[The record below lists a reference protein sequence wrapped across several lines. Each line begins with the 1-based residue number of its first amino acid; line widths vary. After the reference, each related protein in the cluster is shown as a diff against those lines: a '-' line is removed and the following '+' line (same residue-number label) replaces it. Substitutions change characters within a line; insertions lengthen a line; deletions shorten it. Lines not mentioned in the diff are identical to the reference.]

1 MGKLTDQE
9 RADAA
14 QKRGDAGVDDPGIN
28 QAAADLLTFPNAF
41 PGRDYVVTIQCP
53 EFTAVCPMTDQPDFG
68 EIVIEYTP
76 DESLLEL
83 KSLKLYLGAYRNVGI
98 FHETVTNKI
107 LEDLL
112 HALSPRWI
120 KVVGEYRP
128 RGGITTVV
136 RAEWPERDPKG
147 TIPAG

>member
-1 MGKLTDQE
+1 M
-9 RADAA
+9 
-14 QKRGDAGVDDPGIN
+14 
-28 QAAADLLTFPNAF
+28 
-41 PGRDYVVTIQCP
+41 VTIQCP